1 MRQLSLLAALTF
13 PSVLL
18 AEAPRPNVVVLL
30 CDDLGYGDLGC
41 YDHPKVKTP
50 HIDKLA
56 ADGIKLTSC
65 YCGLSVCSPS
75 RAALMTGRIPYRYG
89 IRDWIPLNS
98 GIYLPKEEVTVA
110 VRLKAAGY
118 KTALCGKWHLNSKF
132 NGIEPTPGDHGFDH
146 WFATQNNAAP
156 SHQDPTNFVR
166 NGKRV
171 GPLKGNSTTLIMDEA
186 LGFIAEAKDR
196 PFAMFVTFH
205 ATHEPV
211 ATPTEFTDLYKSE
224 PDETKRIYYGSVSL
238 VDHEVG
244 RLVKFLDDRKL
255 ADKTLVLFTS
265 DNGPETHLRYKTA
278 ERSHGSAGPLRG
290 MKLHLTEGGIRVP
303 GIVRWPGKIKPGQA
317 IDEPVA
323 FVDLMP
329 TLCALAG
336 TTPPADRPLDGTDV
350 SELLLEGKKPT
361 RKVPLYWQYDKAIG
375 DTDPVWTI
383 AIRQWDYKLLAD
395 AKREKFALYDLKADV
410 GEKRDL
416 SAEPGQAKRLKGM
429 VEELRRM
436 YADVNG
442 GRGK

>member
-1 MRQLSLLAALTF
+1 MRQLTLLAALCL
-13 PSVLL
+13 PGVLL

-41 YDHPKVKTP
+41 YDHPKIKTP

-56 ADGIKLTSC
+56 TDGIKLTSC

-75 RAALMTGRIPYRYG
+75 RAALMTGRNPYRYG

-110 VRLKAAGY
+110 ARLKAAGY
-118 KTALCGKWHLNSKF
+118 RTALCGKWHLNSKF

-146 WFATQNNAAP
+146 WFATQNNAGP
-156 SHQDPTNFVR
+156 SHQDPANFVR

-171 GPLKGNSTTLIMDEA
+171 GPLNGNSTTLIMDEA
-186 LGFIAEAKDR
+186 ISFIAEAKDK
-196 PFAMFVTFH
+196 PFAVFVTFH

-211 ATPTEFTDLYKSE
+211 ATPAEFTDLYKAE
-224 PDETKRIYYGSVSL
+224 PDETKRTYFGSVSL

-244 RLVKFLDDRKL
+244 RLVTFLDDKKL
-255 ADKTLVLFTS
+255 SANTLVLFTS

-303 GIVRWPGKIKPGQA
+303 GIVRWSGKIKPGQV

-323 FVDLMP
+323 FLDLMP

-336 TTPPADRPLDGTDV
+336 VKPPEKPLDGTDV
-350 SELLLEGKKPT
+350 SALILEGKKPA

-383 AIRQWDYKLLAD
+383 AIRQGDYKLLAD
-395 AKREKFALYDLKADV
+395 AKRERFALYDLKADV
-410 GEKRDL
+410 AEKTDL
-416 SAEPGQAKRLKGM
+416 ASDPKQAETLKRMREKLN
-429 VEELRRM
+429 RM
-436 YADVNG
+436 HADVN
-442 GRGK
+442 RAAVN